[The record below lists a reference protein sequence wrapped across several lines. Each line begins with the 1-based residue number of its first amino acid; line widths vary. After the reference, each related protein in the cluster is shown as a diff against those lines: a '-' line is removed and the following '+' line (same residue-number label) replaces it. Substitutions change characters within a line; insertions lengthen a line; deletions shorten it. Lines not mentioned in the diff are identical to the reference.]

1 MSIDPGI
8 NDLLEGGGK
17 SYSWKD
23 AAIDT
28 VHKLKITGAKKVQ
41 RTAYKTKVP
50 LFWPDGNP
58 QMQIAVT
65 GQTDERDPDEPG
77 DDGTRSEYFY
87 GQKLSALKEELKR
100 VNEKT
105 IAIDGVLKVKLTE
118 RRPTEGG
125 DDQNIFLVRYEAPP
139 KPAFDPTEEPF

>member
-1 MSIDPGI
+1 MIDPGI

-23 AAIDT
+23 APIDT

-41 RTAYKTKVP
+41 RTDFKTKAP

-65 GQTDERDPDEPG
+65 GQTDERDPSEPG
-77 DDGTRSEYFY
+77 DDGVRTEYFF
-87 GQKLSALKEELKR
+87 GQKLSELKAELKR
-100 VNEKT
+100 VNEKI

-118 RRPTEGG
+118 YRPTDG
-125 DDQNIFLVRYEAPP
+125 DDQKIFLVRYEAPP
-139 KPAFDPTEEPF
+139 KPAFDPAEDPF